1 MQIAKLLTT
10 VAALCAAMT
19 AQVGGSG
26 TPNRIPVWTDSNTIG
41 NSVIVQAGGKVAI
54 GTNGPAATL
63 HVVGANAAGSAN
75 AITAL
80 KISGGQGGPMPSA
93 AGTGGSGGTVQLI
106 SGPGGSGGGLAGGG
120 GASVLLIGGAGGRC
134 APASTRCVPL
144 GGNGGSIMLQPGASG
159 GSGGRPGN
167 VVMASG
173 GGHVGIGTA
182 SPQATL
188 EIVVGGSTLADSWTT
203 RSSARFKTNVQPL
216 LGALAKVGQLQ
227 GVSYESKLSGKHEIG
242 MIAEDVDR
250 VLPQIV
256 SRDIETNEVQGID
269 YSRLSALLVEALKAQ
284 QSEIDS
290 LKQRLQKLESGSA
303 H

>member
-1 MQIAKLLTT
+1 MKLVKWLLVFEAFSIA
-10 VAALCAAMT
+10 MF
-19 AQVGGSG
+19 AQVAG
-26 TPNRIPVWTDSNTIG
+26 TGTANRVAIWTDSTTIG

-63 HVVGANAAGSAN
+63 HVVGANATGASN
-75 AITAL
+75 AVTVL
-80 KISGGQGGPMPSA
+80 RISGGQGGPLA
-93 AGTGGSGGTVQLI
+93 NTTGTGGSGGTVQLT
-106 SGPGGSGGGLAGGG
+106 SGPGGSGGGFGGV
-120 GASVLLIGGAGGRC
+120 GASVLLTGGGGGRC
-134 APASTRCVPL
+134 GGTVGCHPL

-159 GSGGRPGN
+159 GSGGRTGN
-167 VVMASG
+167 VVMVSS

-188 EIVVGGSTLADSWTT
+188 EIVIGGSTLADTWTT

-216 LGALAKVGQLQ
+216 FGALAKVTQLQ
-227 GVSYESKLSGKHEIG
+227 GVSYDSKLNGKHEIG
-242 MIAEDVDR
+242 MIAEEVER

-256 SRDIETNEVQGID
+256 SRDVETNEVQGID

-290 LKQRLQKLESGSA
+290 LRQRLQKLESSSA
-303 H
+303 FQK

>member
-1 MQIAKLLTT
+1 
-10 VAALCAAMT
+10 MT

-26 TPNRIPVWTDSNTIG
+26 TANRIPVWTDSGTIG

-63 HVVGANAAGSAN
+63 HVVGANATGSAN

-80 KISGGQGGPMPSA
+80 KINGGQGGPLTNA
-93 AGTGGSGGTVQLI
+93 GGTGGSGGTVQLT
-106 SGPGGSGGGLAGGG
+106 SGPGGSGGGLGGV
-120 GASVLLIGGAGGRC
+120 GASVLLTGGGGGRC
-134 APASTRCVPL
+134 GGTVGCHPL

-167 VVMASG
+167 VVMVSG

-188 EIVVGGSTLADSWTT
+188 EIVIGGSTLADSWTT

-216 LGALAKVGQLQ
+216 LGALAKVEQLQ
-227 GVSYESKLSGKHEIG
+227 GVSYDSKLSGKPEIG
-242 MIAEDVDR
+242 MVAEDVER
-250 VLPQIV
+250 VLPQVV
-256 SRDIETNEVQGID
+256 SRDAETNEVQGID

-284 QSEIDS
+284 QREIDT
-290 LKQRLQKLESGSA
+290 LKQRLQKLESSSA
-303 H
+303 AQQ